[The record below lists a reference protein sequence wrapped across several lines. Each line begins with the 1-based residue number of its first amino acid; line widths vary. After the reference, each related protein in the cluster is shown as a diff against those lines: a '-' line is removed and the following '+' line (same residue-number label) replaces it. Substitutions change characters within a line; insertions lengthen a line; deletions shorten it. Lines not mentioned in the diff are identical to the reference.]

1 MSDLTSSREQ
11 STTGTEHGE
20 RPAQPL
26 PHTAFVTQWRQTS
39 TLLILRELLDAAE
52 EVAPTIAR
60 RADLGHT
67 ELRTLELLVR
77 APHGP
82 VELAKELGVTSAA
95 SSGIVDRLEARGHV
109 RREAHATDGRRT
121 QVVLTDSGREEV
133 LGHLI
138 PMFAALAAMDATF
151 EDAER
156 AVIERY
162 LRGATEAIRR
172 VL

>member
-95 SSGIVDRLEARGHV
+95 SSGIVDRLEARGHAE
-109 RREAHATDGRRT
+109 RRAHTTDGRRT
-121 QVVLTDSGREEV
+121 EVSMTDSAREEV
-133 LGHLI
+133 LGYLV
-138 PMFAALAAMDATF
+138 PMFAALAEVDASF
-151 EDAER
+151 SAEELQ
-156 AVIERY
+156 VVERY
-162 LRGATEAIRR
+162 LRGAMDAVRR
-172 VL
+172 IL

>member
-39 TLLILRELLDAAE
+39 TLLILRELLD
-52 EVAPTIAR
+52 R
-60 RADLGHT
+60 GDLGHT

-151 EDAER
+151 DDAER